1 MPLDESI
8 ISYAVKYPDGMT
20 KLQRAGV
27 SRDHF
32 VDEYKSVWAY
42 LLRMRKDHDSLPS
55 ADTLCARFP
64 DLSLP
69 RVQKRELPILLTDL
83 RQRYKFIRLLH
94 AVNKVADDAVSYD
107 VVDEVINALQGDLN
121 TIAFSRHDA
130 HLVDLFSQSAQTR
143 MLKDQRARRRGVV
156 GIPTGLKSF
165 DEICGGLVPQKMVVT
180 MARTGK
186 GKSWINALFIVSA
199 VMSGKKV
206 IFYPLEMT
214 FEETAHR
221 LYTIFSSKLLGP
233 SQALKN
239 HDLSR
244 GRINLRQLREFLKLL
259 SETIP
264 GQLLIADVGSLGD
277 PYTVERIEAE
287 VELNSPD
294 MAWVDYVTL
303 MKHHGNEQGYQL
315 VQELSHGLAG
325 IAKRRKVVMGCSAQ
339 VNREALRDDRI
350 FLPRVEHIAYGDSIG
365 QDADQ
370 VFSLNR
376 SGRKLHYAL
385 VKNRG
390 GPEISKRDCTFD
402 VNVGLIEESS
412 VQDEEDSD

>member
-1 MPLDESI
+1 MSLDESI
-8 ISYAVKYPDGMT
+8 ISYAVKYDGLN

-32 VDEYKSVWAY
+32 VDEFKSVWAY
-42 LLRMRKDHDSLPS
+42 LLRMKRDHDSIPS
-55 ADTLCARFP
+55 EDTLCARFP
-64 DLSLP
+64 DLQLP
-69 RVQKRELPILLTDL
+69 RVQRRELPILLTDL

-107 VVDEVINALQGDLN
+107 VVDEVINELQGNLN
-121 TIAFSRHDA
+121 TIAFSQQGG
-130 HLVDLFSQSAQTR
+130 HLVDLFSEKAQRR
-143 MLKDQRARRRGVV
+143 MIKDATARRRGVV

-165 DEICGGLVPQKMVVT
+165 DQICGGLVPQKMVVT

-199 VMSGKKV
+199 VMAGKKV
-206 IFYPLEMT
+206 LFYPLEMT

-233 SQALKN
+233 TRALRN
-239 HDLSR
+239 YDLSM
-244 GRINLRQLREFLKLL
+244 GRIRVSELREFLKLL
-259 SETIP
+259 SDSIP
-264 GQLLIADVGSLGD
+264 GQLLIADVGGIGD

-287 VELNSPD
+287 IELNPGTD

-303 MKHHGNEQGYQL
+303 MKHHNSEQGWQA

-325 IAKRRKVVMGCSAQ
+325 IGKRRKVVMGCSAQ
-339 VNREALRDDRI
+339 VNREAIRDERI
-350 FLPRVEHIAYGDSIG
+350 FLPRLEHIAYGDSIG

-402 VNVGLIEESS
+402 VNVGLIEESAT
-412 VQDEEDSD
+412 QDEEDDD